1 MEKTGSQAS
10 KFIQSLVLTERSFV
24 NMYRDK
30 GYYWLRLAIYIALGL
45 GLGTVF
51 LDIGS
56 GYDSIRVSL
65 SYKDLIRVVHMKS
78 FRLHIE
84 TALFFLMVQERGSM
98 LMFVASFLTI
108 MAIGGFPSFVEDM
121 KVG

>member
-10 KFIQSLVLTERSFV
+10 KVTQSLVLTERSIV
-24 NMYRDK
+24 NMYRDT

-65 SYKDLIRVVHMKS
+65 SYKDPIRVVLMNS
-78 FRLHIE
+78 F
-84 TALFFLMVQERGSM
+84 
-98 LMFVASFLTI
+98 
-108 MAIGGFPSFVEDM
+108 
-121 KVG
+121 

>member
-1 MEKTGSQAS
+1 MEKMGSQAS
-10 KFIQSLVLTERSFV
+10 KVTQSLVLTERSFV

-45 GLGTVF
+45 GLATVF

-65 SYKDLIRVVHMKS
+65 SYKDLTRVVRMS
-78 FRLHIE
+78 
-84 TALFFLMVQERGSM
+84 LF
-98 LMFVASFLTI
+98 
-108 MAIGGFPSFVEDM
+108 
-121 KVG
+121 